1 VYHLSDPIY
10 TSLHTGRVGSQEFR
24 ERGSNVQ
31 ETAGQ
36 VQVSGQGVPETWS
49 RSRPDRSISRP
60 VFWLKISHT
69 VFVTEE
75 VQEVQ
80 ERDCSPNAE
89 RYIIDDN
96 DMQDSP
102 TDSPELW
109 IPERNEDDTKF
120 VRVLTD
126 P

>member
-1 VYHLSDPIY
+1 VTLFTLPY
-10 TSLHTGRVGSQEFR
+10 TPV
-24 ERGSNVQ
+24 
-31 ETAGQ
+31 
-36 VQVSGQGVPETWS
+36 VSGLRSSGKGVPPSRKPQVRS
-49 RSRPDRSISRP
+49 RSQVREFPRPGPGLDLTGLFRDL
-60 VFWLKISHT
+60 VFSHT

-80 ERDCSPNAE
+80 ERDYSTNEE
-89 RYIIDDN
+89 RYIIDDD

-102 TDSPELW
+102 TDSPDLW

-120 VRVLTD
+120 VRVLAD